1 VRLCQYYFGSARGII
16 YNDFLS
22 PIPAGFDIIPYAARA
37 VPARFCPCGPK
48 LTDNHIM
55 VRRCSVHYGD
65 AADTEKRTWSG
76 NRTTT
81 ATTARYTVFAAIE
94 RDRRKEVIFM
104 AESPFI

>member
-1 VRLCQYYFGSARGII
+1 
-16 YNDFLS
+16 
-22 PIPAGFDIIPYAARA
+22 
-37 VPARFCPCGPK
+37 
-48 LTDNHIM
+48 M